1 MSPVRLVNQAEG
13 WSGPG
18 VFIVF
23 KGLYSMLIITWDGGL
38 KCDDFVQVWSAS
50 VVARCISARTSST
63 ALTPI
68 SSRPSRTTTSP
79 EVRDEQLV
87 WSTLSSPT
95 CSWSQVRNNN
105 KFTVL
110 NHQWHY
116 SRPSLN
122 NLVSLWNCRFYVMR
136 RPNVRWTTP
145 STSVAIGSCLNRGY
159 REWRVLNSQRVIF
172 EKITFIR
179 ISR

>member
-1 MSPVRLVNQAEG
+1 MSSVRLVNQAEG
-13 WSGPG
+13 LSGPG
-18 VFIVF
+18 VLSSKDFIC
-23 KGLYSMLIITWDGGL
+23 SMLIITWDRRL
-38 KCDDFVQVWSAS
+38 KCNYILQVWSAS

-95 CSWSQVRNNN
+95 CSWSQVRKNN

-122 NLVSLWNCRFYVMR
+122 NLVSLWNCQFYVMR

-145 STSVAIGSCLNRGY
+145 STSVAIGSSLNRG
-159 REWRVLNSQRVIF
+159 
-172 EKITFIR
+172 
-179 ISR
+179 